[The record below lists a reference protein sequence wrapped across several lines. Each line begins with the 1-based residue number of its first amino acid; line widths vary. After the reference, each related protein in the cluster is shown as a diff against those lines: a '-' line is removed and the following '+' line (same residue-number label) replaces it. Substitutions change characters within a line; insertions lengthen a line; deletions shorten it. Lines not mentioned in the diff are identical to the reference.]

1 MPHAG
6 EEFADTPLWNAVDAA
21 IGELLG
27 SGDLQLA
34 TSRAH
39 VVGYLC
45 ARLVAGGFGVQQE
58 RAESMTAARFA
69 DFLEQAAA
77 AGIGGA
83 EWSAQMTAR
92 HADARV
98 EEARRQAALI
108 GLRVDQGGLAAEQ
121 AAMYLRA
128 LAKGLRE
135 R

>member
-1 MPHAG
+1 MSHPWQELEG
-6 EEFADTPLWNAVDAA
+6 TPLWNAVDAA
-21 IGELLG
+21 IGELLDNG
-27 SGDLQLA
+27 ELPHT

-45 ARLVAGGFGVQQE
+45 ARLVASGFGE
-58 RAESMTAARFA
+58 RAERAEAMTAARFA

-77 AGIGGA
+77 AGIGGE

-108 GLRVDQGGLAAEQ
+108 GLRVDQGGLAPEQ